1 MKNIRI
7 LTAAAVAGVFATL
20 ATTGAIGQ
28 ADHSGHQAAPKA
40 EAPKPTA
47 ANPHAGHDMSQ
58 MMKGAAQNA
67 AGGHDM
73 ASMKPK
79 GDQGPSSQAF
89 AAINARMHEGMN
101 ITFTG
106 NADVDFVRGMIPHH
120 AGAVDMAKVV
130 MAFGKDPEIR
140 KLAEAVVKAQ
150 EAEIAMM
157 NEWLTK
163 NAPK

>member
-1 MKNIRI
+1 MNTIRI
-7 LTAAAVAGVFATL
+7 FTAAAFAGLLTAGVAF
-20 ATTGAIGQ
+20 GQ
-28 ADHSGHQAAPKA
+28 ASHNHGAAPKA
-40 EAPKPTA
+40 EAPKPA
-47 ANPHAGHDMSQ
+47 ATSNPHAGHDMSQ
-58 MMKGAAQNA
+58 MKGAAQTPH
-67 AGGHDM
+67 AGHNM

-89 AAINARMHEGMN
+89 AAINAKMHEGMD

-130 MAFGKDPEIR
+130 LAFGKDPEIR

-157 NEWLTK
+157 NEWLSK